1 MEFKG
6 QCAADDD
13 VAVVDHEVGDP
24 QTTSLHNSLHHDSN
38 ASRKPSNLKAI
49 QNTIQVTS
57 FSFVAA
63 LLVVP
68 VVEVLAVVENLN
80 FNLFLPLNG
89 ARYRP
94 FKLLHQ
100 DSGVMTSEHALIS
113 V

>member
-13 VAVVDHEVGDP
+13 VAVVDHEVGDT

-38 ASRKPSNLKAI
+38 ASRKPSNLMQP
-49 QNTIQVTS
+49 QNSFNTS
-57 FSFVAA
+57 CSFAAA
-63 LLVVP
+63 LLVAP

-80 FNLFLPLNG
+80 FDLFLPLNG
-89 ARYRP
+89 ARHRP